1 MGGRERVMW
10 WILIMNVRWST
21 VRFFDLDTP
30 VRRTNDIFYL
40 NVSEDLDEVWAAG
53 GVPRCFNSTPIIAR
67 LSTIVYLIHASE
79 NYITRGVLRFSSR
92 SFYINLS
99 RGWAVHRFSFCFS
112 FSFFFKKKGNSII
125 RGYLWGPLP
134 HVFYNGRHIS
144 VSVYQ
149 EFYDFYLTRTRE
161 NKLFLQATITSLF
174 ELCKK
179 KKEGALNS

>member
-112 FSFFFKKKGNSII
+112 FSFFFKKKREFDYS
-125 RGYLWGPLP
+125 RLPL
-134 HVFYNGRHIS
+134 GTAS
-144 VSVYQ
+144 
-149 EFYDFYLTRTRE
+149 TRVLQWTAHFRFR
-161 NKLFLQATITSLF
+161 LPGILRFL
-174 ELCKK
+174 
-179 KKEGALNS
+179 LNANTGK